1 MGKGTVQAEGT
12 ARVKGTISGT
22 ANNLM
27 RWTTGWDMKVL
38 CAEKQEEEVA
48 ILGIEAFY
56 SFTPLGNVL
65 PHGHGSGGLL

>member
-1 MGKGTVQAEGT
+1 
-12 ARVKGTISGT
+12 
-22 ANNLM
+22 
-27 RWTTGWDMKVL
+27 MKVL

-56 SFTPLGNVL
+56 SSTPLGNVL